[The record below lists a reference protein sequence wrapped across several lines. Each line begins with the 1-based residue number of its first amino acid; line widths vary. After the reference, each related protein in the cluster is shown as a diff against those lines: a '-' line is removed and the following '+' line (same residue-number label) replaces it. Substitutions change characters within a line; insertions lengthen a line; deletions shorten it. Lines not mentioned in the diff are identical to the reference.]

1 MEIRGA
7 LFIFSLEL
15 EISRMAIKRPHEIS
29 EKWWLC
35 EELLSE
41 NNFDAVLVTF
51 CCFDYCVNPS
61 ETAQKMAADEKDD
74 HKYYLYAIV
83 S

>member
-1 MEIRGA
+1 METRGA
-7 LFIFSLEL
+7 LFIFLLEL
-15 EISRMAIKRPHEIS
+15 EISRIARKRLHEIS
-29 EKWWLC
+29 KKWWLC

-41 NNFDAVLVTF
+41 NNFEAVLATF
-51 CCFDYCVNPS
+51 WCFDYCVNPS